1 MSQLDIPISWTT
13 PNGLHILQYYL
24 KSKKTNLFLSI
35 GGNNRNI
42 VIKEFTEK
50 LDKRKQN
57 QAIIPNIIHSLDANH
72 LMSVINY
79 SYKHLPFPIITIHDC
94 FGTHPNNM
102 EDLEKIVKLEFIKL
116 YLIEDK
122 TFLERFHDR
131 IIQTIKDNQLKI
143 EYKKLNNEE
152 KLFAINTYTNKS
164 YFYKYM

>member
-1 MSQLDIPISWTT
+1 MLRP
-13 PNGLHILQYYL
+13 P
-24 KSKKTNLFLSI
+24 KKTNLFLSI

-94 FGTHPNNM
+94 FGTHPNHM
-102 EDLEKIVKLEFIKL
+102 EDLEKIVKLEFIFEDNNWDFNSNIEF
-116 YLIEDK
+116 LIIDSE
-122 TFLERFHDR
+122 
-131 IIQTIKDNQLKI
+131 IKDISTL
-143 EYKKLNNEE
+143 
-152 KLFAINTYTNKS
+152 
-164 YFYKYM
+164 